1 MFQFT
6 TTNVINSN
14 LDSSGKK
21 KWYADTE
28 SNSFRVLRVNDFKA
42 DSIQAVYKAAATDA
56 QLAKVCIDLSQI
68 TATAGDM
75 LRLDIYLGLTPASQ
89 DSRYANDLIYKG
101 KPLSV
106 DFVWKD
112 TAANTV
118 AELEKIL
125 KKYAVLVYGD
135 KLLNVKSNDTKL
147 IIEATT
153 EYQRFKKINIDKF
166 DSEARFYMGEYV
178 PVLTIAD
185 LTEVNTNAEADT
197 TSGKGNIFVG
207 KEGFGTYS
215 WILHNLRL
223 PTYARTRAFA
233 TNSDETP
240 VVGGKYDQYTIHYCV
255 DRGVLGTNAV
265 GHAVKSVTTHVFYVK
280 SDLSSQFASDLTNV
294 LTESGSGITITNV
307 PA

>member
-6 TTNVINSN
+6 TTNVINSD

-21 KWYADTE
+21 KWFADTE
-28 SNSFRVLRVNDFKA
+28 TNSFRVLRVNDFKA

-68 TATAGDM
+68 TAAAGDM

-166 DSEARFYMGEYV
+166 NSEAHFYMGEYV

-185 LTEVNTNAEADT
+185 LTKVGTNAEADT
-197 TSGKGNIFVG
+197 TSGKGSIFVG

-265 GHAVKSVTTHVFYVK
+265 GHTVKSVTTHVFYVK
-280 SDLSSQFASDLTNV
+280 SDLSSKFASDLTNV
-294 LTESGSGITITNV
+294 LTESGSGITIENV

>member
-6 TTNVINSN
+6 TTNVINSD

-21 KWYADTE
+21 KWFADTE
-28 SNSFRVLRVNDFKA
+28 TNSFRVLRVNDFKA

-68 TATAGDM
+68 TAAAGDM

-166 DSEARFYMGEYV
+166 DSEAHFYMGEYV

-185 LTEVNTNAEADT
+185 LTEVGTNAEADT

-265 GHAVKSVTTHVFYVK
+265 GHTVKSVTTHVFYVK
-280 SDLSSQFASDLTNV
+280 SDLSSKFSSDLTNV
-294 LTESGSGITITNV
+294 LTESGSGITIENV

>member
-6 TTNVINSN
+6 TTNVINSD

-21 KWYADTE
+21 KWFADTE
-28 SNSFRVLRVNDFKA
+28 TNSFRVLRVNDFKA

-68 TATAGDM
+68 TAAAGDM

-166 DSEARFYMGEYV
+166 NSEAHFYMGEYV

-185 LTEVNTNAEADT
+185 LTKVGTNAEADT
-197 TSGKGNIFVG
+197 TSGKGSIFVG

-265 GHAVKSVTTHVFYVK
+265 GHTVKSVTTHVFYVK
-280 SDLSSQFASDLTNV
+280 SDLSSKFSSDLTNV
-294 LTESGSGITITNV
+294 LTESGSGITIENV

>member
-6 TTNVINSN
+6 TTNVINSD

-21 KWYADTE
+21 KWFADTE
-28 SNSFRVLRVNDFKA
+28 TNSFRVLRVNDFKA

-68 TATAGDM
+68 TAAAGDM

-166 DSEARFYMGEYV
+166 NSEAHFYMGEYV

-185 LTEVNTNAEADT
+185 LTKVGTDAEADT
-197 TSGKGNIFVG
+197 TSGKGSIFVG

-265 GHAVKSVTTHVFYVK
+265 GHTVKSVTTHVFYVK
-280 SDLSSQFASDLTNV
+280 SDLSSKFASDLTNV
-294 LTESGSGITITNV
+294 LTESGSGITIENV

>member
-6 TTNVINSN
+6 TTNVINSD

-21 KWYADTE
+21 KWFADTAT
-28 SNSFRVLRVNDFKA
+28 NSFRVLRVNDFKA

-56 QLAKVCIDLSQI
+56 QLAKVCIDLAKI

-118 AELEKIL
+118 AELVKIL

-135 KLLNVKSNDTKL
+135 KLLNVTSSDTKL

-166 DSEARFYMGEYV
+166 NSEAHFYMGEYV

-185 LTEVNTNAEADT
+185 LTEVGTNAEADT
-197 TSGKGNIFVG
+197 TSGKGSIFVG

-265 GHAVKSVTTHVFYVK
+265 GHTVKSVTTHVFYVK
-280 SDLSSQFASDLTNV
+280 SDLSSKFASDLTNV
-294 LTESGSGITITNV
+294 LTESGSGITIENV